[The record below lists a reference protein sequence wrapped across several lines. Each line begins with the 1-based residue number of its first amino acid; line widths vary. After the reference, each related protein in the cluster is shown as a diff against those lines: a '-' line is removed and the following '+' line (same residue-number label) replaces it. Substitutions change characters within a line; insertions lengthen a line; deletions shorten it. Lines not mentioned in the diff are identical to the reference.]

1 MCKKGQFTPT
11 TQLQVAVI
19 QFQSFTQFDVIVQ
32 LSCIALYSAPCCC
45 YNHPQEVLDWFEEKS
60 LRAYSIS
67 AGQSL
72 LYNDIFPKHKER
84 LGKKMSELVV
94 SAAPG
99 SKAMQHQDIN
109 IIVSSSSIFINHSI
123 NLQLHT
129 QLC

>member
-1 MCKKGQFTPT
+1 M
-11 TQLQVAVI
+11 
-19 QFQSFTQFDVIVQ
+19 
-32 LSCIALYSAPCCC
+32 
-45 YNHPQEVLDWFEEKS
+45 LDWFEEKS

-99 SKAMQHQDIN
+99 SALNAAVRI
-109 IIVSSSSIFINHSI
+109 STSSSAAAASSSIIASMCSCTPALLGVGKGSYAAAIAVQRFM
-123 NLQLHT
+123 L
-129 QLC
+129 